1 MPGCSPDHTRT
12 LIMQSVLKLK
22 DSTRVSTHVIL
33 DISFDVY
40 LNEGDVSGCSD
51 KKILIFFFLFIKQ
64 RVAWKLFYFLIYKY
78 LNKI

>member
-22 DSTRVSTHVIL
+22 DSTRVSTRVIL

-51 KKILIFFFLFIKQ
+51 KKKIDFFFLFIKQ
-64 RVAWKLFYFLIYKY
+64 RLLENCFIS
-78 LNKI
+78 

>member
-1 MPGCSPDHTRT
+1 
-12 LIMQSVLKLK
+12 MQSVLKLK
-22 DSTRVSTHVIL
+22 DSTRVSTRVML

-64 RVAWKLFYFLIYKY
+64 RVA
-78 LNKI
+78 

>member
-22 DSTRVSTHVIL
+22 DSTRVSTRVIL

-51 KKILIFFFLFIKQ
+51 KKKIDFFF
-64 RVAWKLFYFLIYKY
+64 Y
-78 LNKI
+78 L

>member
-1 MPGCSPDHTRT
+1 
-12 LIMQSVLKLK
+12 MQSVLKLK

-51 KKILIFFFLFIKQ
+51 KKILIFFFS
-64 RVAWKLFYFLIYKY
+64 IYKTKSCLKIVLF
-78 LNKI
+78 LNL

>member
-1 MPGCSPDHTRT
+1 MPGCNPDHTRT

-22 DSTRVSTHVIL
+22 DSTRVSTRVIL

-51 KKILIFFFLFIKQ
+51 KKK
-64 RVAWKLFYFLIYKY
+64 
-78 LNKI
+78 N

>member
-1 MPGCSPDHTRT
+1 
-12 LIMQSVLKLK
+12 MQSVLKLK

-51 KKILIFFFLFIKQ
+51 KKKIDFFFLFIKQ
-64 RVAWKLFYFLIYKY
+64 RLLENCFIS
-78 LNKI
+78 

>member
-1 MPGCSPDHTRT
+1 
-12 LIMQSVLKLK
+12 MQSVLKLK

-51 KKILIFFFLFIKQ
+51 KKNLIFFFS
-64 RVAWKLFYFLIYKY
+64 IYKTKSCLKIVLF
-78 LNKI
+78 LNL

>member
-22 DSTRVSTHVIL
+22 DSTRVSTRIIL

-51 KKILIFFFLFIKQ
+51 KK
-64 RVAWKLFYFLIYKY
+64 
-78 LNKI
+78 N

>member
-22 DSTRVSTHVIL
+22 DSTRVSTRVIL

-51 KKILIFFFLFIKQ
+51 KKK
-64 RVAWKLFYFLIYKY
+64 KKNSIYKTKSCLKIVLF
-78 LNKI
+78 LNL